1 MPRLPNVVIAGL
13 LALFGT
19 VTVLADEPG
28 KFIPAKP
35 SDPPPRLYELH
46 LVQAAAGKLEA
57 LHTRFRD
64 YQIELM
70 RKHGI
75 EPVGF
80 FTPAGEN
87 PDRHV
92 YFLVRFPE
100 FQKSIS
106 GWQDFLGDPEWK
118 KVVAE
123 TEKDGPLVKTAG
135 RKHLQTTY
143 YSPVV
148 EVKQA
153 EPGRVFELRTY
164 KCPSAAKRGHLNK
177 RFCDHTMKL
186 FEKHGMEN
194 IIYWIPEDG
203 PEADRMLIY
212 LLGHKSIDAAKA
224 SFAAFR
230 QDPDWLEAKAK
241 SEEVAGGSLTEKEN
255 GVVSQFLVPTEYSP
269 LK

>member
-1 MPRLPNVVIAGL
+1 MPRLLHVVAAGF

-28 KFIPAKP
+28 KFIPAQP
-35 SDPPPRLYELH
+35 NERPPRLYELH
-46 LVQAAAGKLEA
+46 LVQAAAGKFEA
-57 LHTRFRD
+57 LNARFRD
-64 YQIELM
+64 HQIELM

-80 FTPAGEN
+80 FVPAGGN

-106 GWQDFLGDPEWK
+106 GWQDFLSDPEWK
-118 KVVAE
+118 RVVAE
-123 TEKDGPLVKTAG
+123 TEKDGPLVETAG

-143 YSPVV
+143 YSPLLEIKRVEPERVV
-148 EVKQA
+148 
-153 EPGRVFELRTY
+153 ELRTY
-164 KCPSAAKRGHLNK
+164 TCPSAAMRGHLNK
-177 RFCDHTMKL
+177 RFRDHTMKL

-194 IIYWIPEDG
+194 LIYWNPDEGREGDL
-203 PEADRMLIY
+203 MLIY
-212 LLGHKSIDAAKA
+212 LLGHKSIDAATA

-230 QDPDWLEAKAK
+230 QDPEWLEAKAK
-241 SEEVAGGSLTEKEN
+241 SEELAGGSLTNKEN